1 MNNEPS
7 QLQALRPRHRIL
19 RGLVSLLVFVA
30 IATGAYFYGPIA
42 VDAVR
47 ASSFHPNTDITGVD
61 SRINLTTRGRQIFY
75 ATTPIIED
83 RDAFNTDCESVER
96 TAAILGCY
104 VRDRIY
110 LYNIQGSELDGALE
124 VTAAHE
130 MLHAAYA
137 RLNIFEQ
144 ASVNKMINAEYA
156 KIKDEPDIKQEM
168 QYYAQAEP
176 GEELNELHSIIG
188 TTIKGL
194 PADLEQY
201 YARYFT
207 NRAAIVAM
215 NVKYT
220 AVFDEVNQQALTLQD
235 QITNE
240 AAAIKQASTQYNADL
255 TQLNSDIES
264 FNERAT
270 GGGFTSQYAFTVAH
284 QALSERIQ
292 QMKDRQTT
300 LNQQIDTYNADV
312 AEYNKLAGRAKQ
324 LNQSING
331 VEAPDSI

>member
-7 QLQALRPRHRIL
+7 QSQALRPKHKIL
-19 RGLVSLLVFVA
+19 RGLASLLVFVA
-30 IATGAYFYGPIA
+30 IAAGAYFYGPTAI
-42 VDAVR
+42 DAVR
-47 ASSFHPNTDITGVD
+47 ASSFHPNADIVSVG
-61 SRINLTTRGRQIFY
+61 SRIGLTTRGQQIFY
-75 ATTPIIED
+75 ATAPVIED
-83 RDAFNTDCESVER
+83 RDAFNSNCESIER

-110 LYNIQGSELDGALE
+110 LYNIQSSELDGALE

-144 ASVNKMINAEYA
+144 ARVNKMINAEYA
-156 KIKDEPDIKQEM
+156 KIKDNPDIKQEM

-176 GEELNELHSIIG
+176 GEEVNELHSIIG
-188 TTIKGL
+188 TTIKDL
-194 PADLEQY
+194 PSDLEQY
-201 YARYFT
+201 YAHYFT
-207 NRAAIVAM
+207 DRAAIVAM
-215 NVKYT
+215 NTKYT
-220 AVFDEVNQQALTLQD
+220 AVFDEVNQQASDLQD
-235 QITNE
+235 KITSE
-240 AAAIKQASTQYNADL
+240 AAAIKQASAQYNADL

-270 GGGFTSQYAFTVAH
+270 GGGFSSQYAFTVAH
-284 QALSERIQ
+284 DALSARIQ
-292 QMKDRQTT
+292 QMKDRQAT

-312 AEYNKLAGRAKQ
+312 AEYNKLAVRAKQ